1 MTKPPYRWLQQ
12 IEKAFGSAIETSNR
26 YKGIMKQEQLQVL
39 DTETE
44 LETATQSFRS
54 FHLSLRKINE
64 TRIKPRKRD
73 RTNWALYKKTTFE
86 ELVSTLSIL
95 VNNPVQLF
103 PTKRKTLEELCRAE
117 VAEIES
123 DSLPILSTVSEYVD
137 ILLPTLNAK
146 VQQWGYK
153 YDGVKAHANNTGTL
167 GITMPMEKKSG
178 IIRT

>member
-95 VNNPVQLF
+95 VNNPVQL
-103 PTKRKTLEELCRAE
+103 CRAE